1 MKSSFYDSFSS
12 RFCIIK
18 VICICVTLVFSP
30 FFGSAQVA
38 DSIRRGILTGLSSE
52 AKADT
57 LTLWGVELLFS
68 NPSEARILFT
78 ESLRLA
84 EETQYLKASA
94 LALKNIAISYDLQ
107 GNSNE
112 AIRYYLRAH
121 TVYETIGDSVG
132 LSKVKNNL
140 GIAYKNLD
148 DIDNARK
155 FYEESILIKRS
166 LGDIKGIAY
175 GYNNIGELYKA
186 RSEFEPSL
194 LFFHKAYTLLDS
206 LGDGE
211 GLSAV
216 LTNQADVYLDLKKYT
231 LAIDL
236 TQKVI
241 KIEEAENDRYDLSL
255 SHLLLTR
262 AYLELN
268 QLDRAWVH
276 VLESEKMAEQ
286 IGAFRVFYQSQRAK
300 VEILKRQGRTQ
311 AALFLYEK
319 ILLLDDSL
327 DQLNQAEA
335 TAQLKAK
342 YESQQYEMA
351 IINLKQESQLKE
363 DLIVSEKQ
371 RVVIGG
377 FVIVLLITLIFITY
391 FFYKISNKKNKEL
404 RSKIMERDKAM
415 EQVRVANLAKSE
427 FLANVSHEIR
437 TPLNGVIGFSD
448 LLMNTKL
455 DSTQGK
461 YLTILNTSARSL
473 LTIVNDILDFSKIEA
488 GKIELKIEK
497 TNVRELAWQ
506 IIDSLHYQSEQKK
519 QRLLFSISDEIPS
532 ELWADPVRL
541 RQVLI
546 NLLGNAVKFT
556 EEGEV
561 ELSIQLLEKKEGQ
574 VRLHFSVRDT
584 GIGIDPENQK
594 KIFEAFTQVD
604 ASVTKKFGGTGLG
617 LTISNKILAL
627 MGSQLCV
634 TSKVSEGSTFYFD
647 LTLDTIV

>member
-1 MKSSFYDSFSS
+1 MKSRCSGPFLLRFCVKKVIFICATLVSFSFLG
-12 RFCIIK
+12 R
-18 VICICVTLVFSP
+18 
-30 FFGSAQVA
+30 AQVS
-38 DSIRRGILTGLSSE
+38 DSIKRAIPTELSTQ

-57 LTLWGVELLFS
+57 LTLRGIELLFS
-68 NPSEARILFT
+68 NPLEARILFN

-121 TVYETIGDSVG
+121 SVYEAIGDSVG
-132 LSKVKNNL
+132 LSKIKNNL
-140 GIAYKNLD
+140 GIAYKNLH

-155 FYEESILIKRS
+155 FYEESILIKQS
-166 LGDIKGIAY
+166 LGDTKGIAY
-175 GYNNIGELYKA
+175 GYNNIGELHKA
-186 RSEFEPSL
+186 RREFEQAL
-194 LFFHKAYTLLDS
+194 LFFTKAYALLDS
-206 LGDGE
+206 LGDAQ
-211 GLSAV
+211 GLSSV
-216 LTNQADVYLDLKKYT
+216 LTNLADVHLDLKKPA

-241 KIEEAENDRYDLSL
+241 KIEEAANDKYDLSL

-268 QLDRAWVH
+268 QLNRAWVH
-276 VLESEKMAEQ
+276 IMESEKMAEQ
-286 IGAFRVFYQSQRAK
+286 IGAFRVYYEGQRIKAD
-300 VEILKRQGRTQ
+300 VLKRQGRIQ
-311 AALFLYEK
+311 ESLFLYEK
-319 ILLLDDSL
+319 ILVLDDSL

-351 IINLKQESQLKE
+351 IVNLKQESQLKE

-377 FVIVLLITLIFITY
+377 FVIVLLITLIFINY
-391 FFYKISNKKNKEL
+391 FFYKISNKKNRDL
-404 RSKIMERDKAM
+404 RLKITERDKAM

-448 LLMNTKL
+448 LLMNTNL

-461 YLTILNTSARSL
+461 YMNILNTSARSL

-488 GKIELKIEK
+488 GKIELEIEK
-497 TNVRELAWQ
+497 TNIRELAMQ
-506 IIDSLHYQSEQKK
+506 VIDSLHYQSEQKK

-546 NLLGNAVKFT
+546 NLLGM
-556 EEGEV
+556 
-561 ELSIQLLEKKEGQ
+561 LSSLQKKEKW
-574 VRLHFSVRDT
+574 
-584 GIGIDPENQK
+584 N
-594 KIFEAFTQVD
+594 
-604 ASVTKKFGGTGLG
+604 
-617 LTISNKILAL
+617 
-627 MGSQLCV
+627 
-634 TSKVSEGSTFYFD
+634 
-647 LTLDTIV
+647 